1 MNTKK
6 KTFQLSIEESNFLD
20 KITARCKMNVAV
32 NYEGTGIYDYDDGE
46 EISLQELLD
55 VCNLNMAGTPEMF
68 TPKEVAMLQEM
79 CSKYKEGK

>member
-1 MNTKK
+1 MTQQKAFK
-6 KTFQLSIEESNFLD
+6 LSVEEGNFLD

-46 EISLQELLD
+46 EMSLQELLEA
-55 VCNLNMAGTPEMF
+55 CELNITGTPEMF

-79 CSKYKEGK
+79 CNKYKEDK

>member
-1 MNTKK
+1 MTQQKAFK
-6 KTFQLSIEESNFLD
+6 LSVEESNFLD

-46 EISLQELLD
+46 EMSLQELLEA
-55 VCNLNMAGTPEMF
+55 CELNITGTSEMF

-79 CSKYKEGK
+79 CNKYKEDK

>member
-1 MNTKK
+1 MIQQKA
-6 KTFQLSIEESNFLD
+6 FQLAVEESNFLD

-46 EISLQELLD
+46 EMSLQELLEA
-55 VCNLNMAGTPEMF
+55 CELNMTGTPEMF

-79 CSKYKEGK
+79 CNKYKEDK

>member
-1 MNTKK
+1 MIQQKA
-6 KTFQLSIEESNFLD
+6 FQLSVEESNFLD

-46 EISLQELLD
+46 EMSLQELLEA
-55 VCNLNMAGTPEMF
+55 CELNMTGTPEMF

-79 CSKYKEGK
+79 CNKYKEDK